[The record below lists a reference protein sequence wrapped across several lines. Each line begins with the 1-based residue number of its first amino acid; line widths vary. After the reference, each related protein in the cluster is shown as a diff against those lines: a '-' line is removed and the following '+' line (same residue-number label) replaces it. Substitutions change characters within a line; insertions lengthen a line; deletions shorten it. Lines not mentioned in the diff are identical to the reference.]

1 VFQGRG
7 PCAIFAK
14 RFRCIQP
21 GVRDT
26 KDVYGV
32 DVGREQELTKEC
44 IELGM
49 LQRRGE
55 ERGDEKENTK
65 RIQESRLLA

>member
-32 DVGREQELTKEC
+32 DVGR
-44 IELGM
+44 
-49 LQRRGE
+49 
-55 ERGDEKENTK
+55 
-65 RIQESRLLA
+65 